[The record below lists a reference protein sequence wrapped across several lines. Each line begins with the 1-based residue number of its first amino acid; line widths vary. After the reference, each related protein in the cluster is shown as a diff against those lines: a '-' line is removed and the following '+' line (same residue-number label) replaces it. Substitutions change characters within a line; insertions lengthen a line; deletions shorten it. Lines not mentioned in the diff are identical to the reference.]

1 MLKRN
6 ITVFSERLK
15 FHSLRETL
23 YKPRMK
29 NLIYLPILAPILNL
43 GIITQVA
50 KLWPSV
56 PP

>member
-43 GIITQVA
+43 GIITQFA